1 MAHLAY
7 HAVCEQDFDDV
18 EADFD
23 RRIIKQ
29 PQVVERGFGQPALLA
44 GIYGSRGTSPI
55 LGRPRL
61 HLDEYEAISVTKH
74 EINLAARRAEIRRE
88 ELQSGLPQ
96 VLLRRPFAEPAAP
109 QVLRF
114 FRFTEQFLDAVPE
127 FHGEQMGRGEVG
139 FRCFRF
145 RETTPARPA

>member
-55 LGRPRL
+55 LGRPEKAVEVCVKL
-61 HLDEYEAISVTKH
+61 
-74 EINLAARRAEIRRE
+74 AEIWE
-88 ELQSGLPQ
+88 EK
-96 VLLRRPFAEPAAP
+96 A
-109 QVLRF
+109 
-114 FRFTEQFLDAVPE
+114 
-127 FHGEQMGRGEVG
+127 
-139 FRCFRF
+139 
-145 RETTPARPA
+145 